1 MTAAVAIEGLTK
13 RFGSF
18 AAVDDLSLEVPEGS
32 LFGFL
37 GANGA
42 GKTTTIRM
50 IAGLARPAAV
60 SGRAPLQDWV
70 RRG

>member
-32 LFGFL
+32 LFSFL

-42 GKTTTIRM
+42 
-50 IAGLARPAAV
+50 AR
-60 SGRAPLQDWV
+60 
-70 RRG
+70 RRRFG